1 MFLFF
6 TLCFVK
12 YYSFFRDSLK
22 WLGLKKIDVF
32 LECMQDLWFHKPC
45 SRGFSFTQ
53 VTFLLPHICGFMN
66 ASIFT
71 WGKYMATVVQM
82 SDLNSNEIEWLANHL
97 GHDVD
102 IYQEYY
108 RLYDNATELSKVSR
122 LLLAVDSGK
131 GEAFKGKRLDEIQI
145 DGMTFFIASARF
157 HLKDFIVFTF
167 C

>member
-1 MFLFF
+1 MTLKLMFLFF

-22 WLGLKKIDVF
+22 WLGLKEIDVF

-82 SDLNSNEIEWLANHL
+82 SDLNSNEIELTFTRSTIGYMIMQLNCLKWVAFCWQLIVVKERPSREK
-97 GHDVD
+97 GWTK
-102 IYQEYY
+102 Y
-108 RLYDNATELSKVSR
+108 RLMVWHFLSHQ
-122 LLLAVDSGK
+122 LA
-131 GEAFKGKRLDEIQI
+131 
-145 DGMTFFIASARF
+145 
-157 HLKDFIVFTF
+157 FT
-167 C
+167 